1 MKRGLL
7 FSGAGTLVVA
17 AVLGSAMVCGAARA
31 GSAEDYYP
39 VRAWGSFSGGQMNTS
54 LLVFRDLNRNG
65 VYDMGDR
72 PMSRVA
78 VELDKPNGDTI
89 MRLTNSGGFAN
100 FRMSVKQRDLEVVE
114 PGHYRFK
121 VVPPPGFSVT
131 TGNASQESDYVVSP
145 GAPGDM
151 IALSTTHPVGLAADL
166 TISGAV
172 AAGASV
178 SLTGPDGVTAAAK
191 VGQDGRF
198 SAPVAPGEW
207 QVDFSAGGL
216 TERRKVVA
224 ATAPIVLSTF
234 SGKAGPAGEPLPNQH
249 VIGFDDLMT
258 MTGVVEIPSG
268 YGGLDWYNLVA
279 MHQRFTDGPGYVNTT
294 MSGEFIA
301 YNSSGH
307 PGQVSSDK
315 PFDFTGA
322 YFGAGW
328 DDAEGETLILKAWR
342 GDQPVYEDQLV
353 LSANGPVYFAADYR
367 RITRLE
373 IRTQHY
379 WQVAI
384 DDFAYRTGQ

>member
-7 FSGAGTLVVA
+7 FSVVVA
-17 AVLGSAMVCGAARA
+17 AAIGPAMACGAARA

-39 VRAWGSFSGGQMNTS
+39 KRAWGSFEGGQMNTS

-65 VYDMGDR
+65 VYDLGDR

-78 VELDKPNGDTI
+78 VELDKPNGTTI
-89 MRLTNSGGFAN
+89 MRLTNANGFAN
-100 FRMSVKQRDLEVVE
+100 FRMSVFQRDFEVVD
-114 PGHYRFK
+114 PGHYTFR

-145 GAPGDM
+145 GSPGDM
-151 IALSTTHPVGLAADL
+151 IAKTTTHPVGLAADL
-166 TISGAV
+166 TIGGAV
-172 AAGASV
+172 AAGARV
-178 SLTGPDGVTAAAK
+178 VLTGPDGVSAVAT
-191 VGQDGRF
+191 VGPDGRF
-198 SAPVAPGEW
+198 SVPATPGKW
-207 QVDFSAGGL
+207 LVDFSAGGV
-216 TERRKVVA
+216 TERRQVVV
-224 ATAPIVLSTF
+224 ATAPVVLSAF
-234 SGKAGPAGEPLPNQH
+234 SGKGGTAEDPLPIEH
-249 VIGFDDLMT
+249 VVGFDDLT
-258 MTGVVEIPSG
+258 TSPGVVEVPSG
-268 YGGLDWYNLVA
+268 YGGLNWYNLVA
-279 MHQRFTDGPGYVNTT
+279 MHQRFTDGPGYINAT

-322 YFGAGW
+322 YFGVGW
-328 DDAEGETLILKAWR
+328 DDAEGETLILTAWR
-342 GDQPVYEDQLV
+342 GNEPAYQDQMT

-379 WQVAI
+379 WQAAI